1 MSDETRQLL
10 ADALE
15 ELERIASRQS
25 SIYSSTHY
33 CILCGFATPVSSALG
48 HEPGCT
54 IVRLREALQVDSE
67 EASDDQS

>member
-1 MSDETRQLL
+1 MMSDETRELL

-33 CILCGFATPVSSALG
+33 CILCGRAVSVSSALA
-48 HEPGCT
+48 HEPACT
-54 IVRLREALQVDSE
+54 ITRLREALQPDRE
-67 EASDDQS
+67 ESPHG